1 MKKVLFACLSFG
13 LFWSCNSK
21 KPEEAVRQ
29 QWVDQQMAREYKD
42 AELDSLALIA
52 TGQEGDVSSES
63 SRLRALSVLRSEL
76 PNKKEVWDKVEKSIF
91 DGSVYGDDEDEVGV
105 FDE

>member
-1 MKKVLFACLSFG
+1 MKKVLFAFLVLG
-13 LFWSCNSK
+13 LLWSCDSK
-21 KPEEAVRQ
+21 KSEEAVRQ
-29 QWVDQQMAREYKD
+29 QWVDQQMAREYKE
-42 AELDSLALIA
+42 AELDSLALVA
-52 TGQEGDVSSES
+52 TGQEGDASSES

-76 PNKKEVWDKVEKSIF
+76 PNKKEVWDKVEKTIF